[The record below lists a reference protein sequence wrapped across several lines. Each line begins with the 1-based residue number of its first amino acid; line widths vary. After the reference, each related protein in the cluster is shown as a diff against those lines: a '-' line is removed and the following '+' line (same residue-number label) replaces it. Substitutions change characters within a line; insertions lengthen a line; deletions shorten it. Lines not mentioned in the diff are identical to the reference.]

1 MGYDIQQYYSIHQN
15 LTLEDLAKTNSRH
28 TVNGLMRVISKVSTA
43 HLNCTNIFID
53 LERTALNNDTIVVRL
68 ATLLEGAGC
77 VRNIPKINKL
87 FLFFYGVK
95 TAVRLD
101 FVSENKSFNASHI
114 GSDKISCNPEI
125 KYD

>member
-1 MGYDIQQYYSIHQN
+1 
-15 LTLEDLAKTNSRH
+15 
-28 TVNGLMRVISKVSTA
+28 MRVISKVSTA

-95 TAVRLD
+95 TAVKLD
-101 FVSENKSFNASHI
+101 FVSENDYINPSGVILCKKSDQSTSI
-114 GSDKISCNPEI
+114 LVEI
-125 KYD
+125 D